1 MIYYFIGGA
10 HILCYQVFRKR
21 IPEIDEDLEAWTK
34 GKVGIKAFASRLYLK
49 EYRTCFYYRLPQWV
63 SRGLRL
69 ILPQMPLV
77 LLPSRIEGGLKIT
90 HGYSSIILAEH
101 VGKNF
106 EFYQNVTVGWGRL
119 GKPTIGNNVKI
130 YAGAVVAGK
139 IHIGNNVRI
148 SANAFVRTDVP
159 DNSLVYGNPAVI
171 EPDDKYIKIA
181 EKNG

>member
-1 MIYYFIGGA
+1 MIYYLVGLP
-10 HILCYQVFRKR
+10 HLVCYLLFRKR
-21 IPEIDEDLEAWTK
+21 IQEVDEDLAVWTK
-34 GKVGIKAFASRLYLK
+34 GKTGVKAFVSQLHLK
-49 EYRTCFYYRLPQWV
+49 EYRACFYYRLPQWIG
-63 SRGLRL
+63 RTLHL
-69 ILPQMPLV
+69 ILRKMPLI
-77 LLPSRIEGGLKIT
+77 LLPSKIGGGLKIT
-90 HGYSSIILAEH
+90 HGYASIILAEY

-119 GKPTIGNNVKI
+119 GKPTIGDNVKI

-159 DNSLVYGNPAVI
+159 DNSLVYGNPAII

-181 EKNG
+181 NKQ